1 MMQYPYITWNIQK
14 SLLNIE
20 SHTFVNDFKEN
31 KGKEGA
37 LSALLGTAWN
47 NHKKRGAQKDEI
59 LVRQSKN
66 LVEGGN
72 KKQKRE
78 VKI

>member
-1 MMQYPYITWNIQK
+1 M
-14 SLLNIE
+14 
-20 SHTFVNDFKEN
+20 NDFKEN

-59 LVRQSKN
+59 LVRQSQN